1 VTVEYADEDPEG
13 LTQLLGELIE
23 QNLARDPTRRRLL
36 RTGTAVISSTD
47 AGAATTL
54 RFGDGIVRVEDG
66 HRAAQV
72 VVAAESRLLFALIAA
87 PLRLGFP
94 DLFSKEG
101 RAVTRE
107 IVRRHVRIQGLVRHV
122 GLVRRLTMLLSAR

>member
-1 VTVEYADEDPEG
+1 VTVELADDDPEG
-13 LTQLLGELIE
+13 LTKLLGELIE
-23 QNLARDPTRRRLL
+23 QNLARDPSRRRLL
-36 RTGTAVISSTD
+36 RPGVAVIDATD

-66 HRAAQV
+66 RRAAQV
-72 VVAAESRLLFALIAA
+72 VVAAESRLLFELIAA

-107 IVRRHVRIQGLVRHV
+107 IVRRHVRIEGLLRHV
-122 GLVRRLTMLLSAR
+122 GLVRRLTMLLSAT